1 MLHNRSL
8 YCRWL
13 AVGVALSIALLVTPR
28 ARAAE
33 KIGNSLDLV
42 PADASFYSASLRMK
56 EQLDMVLGSKAWA
69 RLMEMPAV
77 KMALGMAK
85 SELEKPGGPKA
96 QWDSFMENPDNQRL
110 VALLQEMGSQ
120 EFFIYG
126 DKRFADWLGLTLE
139 AINAAQYAPAFNKL
153 AGGDADA
160 NDQQVAVMALLE
172 TLNDNLDR
180 LVVPD
185 VVIGFKISDPAKAD
199 LQIRRLET
207 LINVVIQLLT
217 INEFKDR
224 FGRISVGGTDFV
236 ELRLDG
242 RLVPWEELPFDQY
255 AENPGDYEALKQHLR
270 SLKLTIDLGVKDGYL
285 LFSLG
290 DSNEHLVNLG
300 NGDLLVNRPEM
311 KPLREELKS
320 LLADPP
326 RRVPGSGTPAKRLVG
341 VGYASKELNSLITG
355 TKQDVEGLVDLAR
368 ELVPYAEIDEELEKQ
383 ILADVEALAKDISP
397 FIPAPG
403 ASMSFSYLTPR
414 GYESYQYDWT
424 QNLTLDATKPLTLVN
439 HVGGSPLFAL
449 FGRGQYRPQDYD
461 VLVKWIKKGYGY
473 FETAGLPQM
482 PAEEQEKFRQVA
494 ALAIPLIKRID
505 AATRDDLI
513 PALADSQAGL
523 VIDADITSMRWHR
536 ELPALGKPLP
546 MAEVALVFGV
556 SDAERLKK
564 AGREYLAVA
573 RDAVAKVREVN
584 PDAQIPPDFQV
595 PSPQVRE
602 TSAGQVYWY
611 QIPAEAGADPQLQ
624 PAAGVGKS
632 VAVLSTSIKQVE
644 RILAPTP
651 LATQSNVLAEQKT
664 AGAALHF
671 DFAGTID
678 ALRPWV
684 ELAIAHYD
692 SENESENKPDAKFII
707 EQVRAGAE
715 ILKCYRGTTSVSYS
729 QDGATVTHRESIFED
744 VK

>member
-1 MLHNRSL
+1 MLLNRPQH
-8 YCRWL
+8 RGPIAL
-13 AVGVALSIALLVTPR
+13 AVALALAVVLLAVPR
-28 ARAAE
+28 VRAAE

-56 EQLDMVLGSKAWA
+56 DQLDIVLASKAWA

-85 SELEKPGGPKA
+85 TELEKPGGPKA
-96 QWDSFMENPDNQRL
+96 QWDNFMENPDNQRL

-126 DKRFADWLGLTLE
+126 DKRFADWLGVTLE
-139 AINAAQYAPAFNKL
+139 AVNAAQYAPAFNKL
-153 AGGDADA
+153 AGGDDDA
-160 NDQQVAVMALLE
+160 SDQKVAVMALLE

-180 LVVPD
+180 LAVPD

-207 LINVVIQLLT
+207 LVNVVIQLLT

-224 FGRISVGGTDFV
+224 FGRVSVGGTDFV

-255 AENPGDYEALKQHLR
+255 AENPGDYEKLKQHLR

-285 LFSLG
+285 LFSIG
-290 DSNEHLVNLG
+290 DSNEHLLNLG
-300 NGDLLVNRPEM
+300 KGDLLVNRAEM
-311 KPLREELKS
+311 KPLRDNLS
-320 LLADPP
+320 
-326 RRVPGSGTPAKRLVG
+326 KRLVG
-341 VGYASKELNSLITG
+341 IGYSSKELNSLITG

-368 ELVPYAEIDEELEKQ
+368 EVLPYAELEEDLEKR
-383 ILADVEALAKDISP
+383 ILADAEALAKDIAP
-397 FIPAPG
+397 FLPAPG
-403 ASMSFSYLTPR
+403 AAMSYSYLTPR
-414 GYESYQYDWT
+414 GYETYKYDWT
-424 QNLTLDATKPLTLVN
+424 QNLTLDASKPLTLLD
-439 HVGGSPLFAL
+439 HVGGSPLFAIV
-449 FGRGQYRPQDYD
+449 GRAQHRPQDYD
-461 VLVKWIKKGYGY
+461 LVVKWIKKGYGY
-473 FETAGLPQM
+473 FETVGLPRM
-482 PAEEQEKFRQVA
+482 PPEEQEKFRQVA
-494 ALAIPLIKRID
+494 ELAIPLIKRID

-513 PALADSQAGL
+513 PALADGQAGL

-546 MAEVALVFGV
+546 MAELALVFGV

-564 AGREYLAVA
+564 AGREYLAVV

-584 PDAQIPPDFQV
+584 PDAHIPADYHV

-602 TSAGQVYWY
+602 TSEGQVYWY

-624 PAAGVGKS
+624 PAVGVSKS

-644 RILAPTP
+644 RMLAATP
-651 LATQSNVLAEQKT
+651 LATKSTVLAERKT

-692 SENESENKPDAKFII
+692 SENENENKPDAKFII
-707 EQVRAGAE
+707 EQVRAGTE
-715 ILKCYRGTTSVSYS
+715 ILKCYRGTTSVSYL
-729 QDGATVTHRESIFED
+729 QDGATVTHRESVFED
-744 VK
+744 LK